1 MEDCTNAL
9 NKDLIE
15 MGNWAAAWLVT
26 FSAKKTLDMV
36 LSFHPKPVVPPPL
49 RFMNV
54 DIKNVVEHIHLGL
67 TFTSNLKWSSHINN
81 ISIKANKRLTILNK
95 LSFKITR
102 KGLEQL
108 YFAYIRSLLEYGD
121 VVFSNAAQNDLN
133 KLDKIH
139 KRGAKIVAG
148 GIRGVSSA
156 VLFDELWMCVCV
168 CVSVCVCDVKCL
180 YTLWMCVCVCV

>member
-1 MEDCTNAL
+1 M
-9 NKDLIE
+9 
-15 MGNWAAAWLVT
+15 
-26 FSAKKTLDMV
+26 
-36 LSFHPKPVVPPPL
+36 
-49 RFMNV
+49 
-54 DIKNVVEHIHLGL
+54 
-67 TFTSNLKWSSHINN
+67 
-81 ISIKANKRLTILNK
+81 
-95 LSFKITR
+95 
-102 KGLEQL
+102 
-108 YFAYIRSLLEYGD
+108 LEYGD